1 MGVGEPQIRR
11 PDDSGGSGS
20 YLGIGVE
27 AVGVTVV
34 IDVAVGVGMAIAL
47 AVVLVLEDID
57 LDHLLAI
64 AVVVV
69 HGGERDDL
77 CILAVCWRREDRSSG
92 TRESKDERFTHSHR
106 HKRANRGEG

>member
-1 MGVGEPQIRR
+1 MGVGEAKVRR

-27 AVGVTVV
+27 AVGVAVA
-34 IDVAVGVGMAIAL
+34 IGVAVGVGMAIAL

-69 HGGERDDL
+69 HGGEGDDL
-77 CILAVCWRREDRSSG
+77 CIFAVCWRQRGPQLWNEGIKRQ
-92 TRESKDERFTHSHR
+92 TVHSLP
-106 HKRANRGEG
+106 